1 MSGKKNGNNEGS
13 IRQRPD
19 GTWEGRY
26 VDLAG
31 RRHSVYGKTRAEVAG
46 KLRQCLQQLEDGTF
60 VEPDRTTFGQWLDR
74 WFTVYAEPRL
84 RDKTAA
90 VHYDNIKNHIKPALG
105 RIGLQK
111 LRTDQIQAFVNGLSE
126 TLSTG
131 TVLKV
136 CEPLKQ
142 ALKQAYQNK
151 LILSNPADFV
161 QMPKGEHKE
170 IQFLSLEE
178 QTALLSNLPDS
189 TCGNAIRFIMGTG
202 LRASELCGLRWEDIT
217 DDSFSIRRSA
227 QYAPDMGS
235 EKHAAK
241 LSVNPPKTKA
251 GRREIP
257 LLPDA
262 KAVLEEQRKRQMKE
276 RLKAGTAWRADEAG
290 RGSCYVFASE
300 LGDVLDRSNLARV
313 LRKALK
319 QAGIKSMGLHALRH
333 TFATN
338 AVRANVDLRTL
349 SEMLGHTKVAFTMQQ
364 YVHSDMDTKR
374 EALEAISQR
383 LKTVI

>member
-1 MSGKKNGNNEGS
+1 MPGKKNGNGEGS
-13 IRQRPD
+13 IRPRPD

-26 VDLAG
+26 VDAAG
-31 RRHSVYGKTRAEVAG
+31 RRHSVYGKTRAEAAA
-46 KLRQCLQQLEDGTF
+46 KLRQCLQQLKDGTF
-60 VEPDRTTFGQWLDR
+60 IKPDRTTFGQWLDR
-74 WFTVYAEPRL
+74 WFTVYAAPRL

-105 RIGLQK
+105 SVALQK
-111 LRTDQIQAFVNGLSE
+111 LRTDQIQAFINGLSE

-131 TVLKV
+131 TGLKV

-142 ALKQAYQNK
+142 ALKQAYPNK
-151 LILSNPADFV
+151 LIMSNPADFV

-170 IQFLSLEE
+170 IQFLSMEE
-178 QTALLSNLPDS
+178 QAVLLSNLPDS

-202 LRASELCGLRWEDIT
+202 LRASELCGLRWGDISG
-217 DDSFSIRRSA
+217 DFFSIRRSA

-235 EKHAAK
+235 EKHETK

-257 LLPDA
+257 LLPEV
-262 KAVLEEQRKRQMKE
+262 KAVLEGQRKRQMQE
-276 RLKAGTAWRADEAG
+276 RLKAGIAWRADEAG

-319 QAGIKSMGLHALRH
+319 QAGLKSMGLHALRH
-333 TFATN
+333 TYVKPTTK
-338 AVRANVDLRTL
+338 NVILKSRNPKL
-349 SEMLGHTKVAFTMQQ
+349 S
-364 YVHSDMDTKR
+364 
-374 EALEAISQR
+374 
-383 LKTVI
+383 KTA